1 MRMHLA
7 SGDIEVQRSR
17 LPEGGQESVDATV
30 RIMAKMAK
38 GEYGSRSAKIRALA
52 INIINA
58 ANVADKDYYGMA
70 KAIHEWVRDN
80 IRYVKDPI
88 GDGEDGETLNQET
101 LSYPEET
108 AFNSMAGDCDDK
120 TILEIAL
127 LGSLGLQS
135 YPVVI
140 GTQPGRYNHV
150 YLNIVL
156 PPGKYPH
163 AGETIPADP
172 IMREWPLGK
181 EAPAAKVKLK
191 KLYTDLSGLSMD
203 LGAYASAPSYLDNQN
218 IPSVGPVL
226 NSKITDTG
234 GRGQIMNVKQLTR
247 PSDDLDDMFSRP
259 LVPATQPVQLQSM
272 YNRGPITA
280 FAEKK
285 LTSYLQVDGAKMIPR
300 RSGIRLVEAP
310 IMQRHANPP
319 KDRGPTVGELCGLA
333 DFISSVEHELDQCD
347 GFMGVAG
354 PTDPLHKAAAA
365 SAYAHARARK
375 ASQRVDFLMRGAGM
389 FGLGEEQHKDVIAA
403 QKVEAFAHT
412 IAKKANAVA
421 AKGAKSPARKAALKS
436 NYAKLKK
443 LDRAFKVADIV
454 AKVPRTT
461 DHIHD
466 AAIKVQTLAK
476 VMHSG
481 KTVNWAHNT
490 LVDRGARAIPGMPL
504 KTPLKN
510 AVVRDQFGRVI
521 YSSDLGKFSFK
532 SVTQAITKP
541 ITKATTSV
549 TKSIA
554 KLPAKIMTAPVKLT
568 QGIVKAH
575 MNVAQA
581 MHKSAMSL
589 HNMVKPSAM
598 KGMFKKPKGAPGQ
611 PAAPAAASNQP
622 YTDPS
627 TGYVFDPATN
637 KWTDPA
643 TGDVYDPATGQWTF
657 ANQAQQQPVAD
668 PAYDPN
674 ADGGG
679 GGGTAYDPY
688 GGGSMYQPGADDPNA
703 QFNFP
708 DPFTDQEGV
717 GPAQSEDFPEDGAN
731 AQGPM
736 PGSEFDMAAPG
747 AGGPTAFDPGM
758 DTGPQDSFGPED
770 VMTSSESDWGNAS
783 ADESGGGFD
792 PNQGAD
798 DGSYSEDDDATESYP
813 TSGDDRR
820 QVGPWGPI
828 DGLGDAPTVAGVSVG
843 TLALVG
849 LGAYLLL
856 KRK

>member
-1 MRMHLA
+1 MTMHLA
-7 SGDIEVQRSR
+7 NGDIDVQRSR
-17 LPEGGQESVDATV
+17 LPEGGAASVDATV

-70 KAIHEWVRDN
+70 KAIHEWVRDS
-80 IRYVKDPI
+80 IRYIKDPI

-140 GTQPGRYNHV
+140 GTTPGRFNHV

-181 EAPAAKVKLK
+181 EAPAAKVKIK

-203 LGAYASAPSYLDNQN
+203 LGAYASAPSYLDNHN
-218 IPSVGPVL
+218 LSSVAPVL
-226 NSKITDTG
+226 NSRITDTG
-234 GRGQIMNVKQLTR
+234 GRGRIMNVKQLTR

-300 RSGIRLVEAP
+300 RSGVKLVEVSEGA
-310 IMQRHANPP
+310 RHAKPF
-319 KDRGPTVGELCGLA
+319 KDQGPTVGELCGLA
-333 DFISSVEHELDQCD
+333 DFISSVEQDLDRCD

-354 PTDPLHKAAAA
+354 PTDPIHKAAAA

-375 ASQRVDFLMRGAGM
+375 ATQRVNVMMRGAGL
-389 FGLGEEQHKDVIAA
+389 FGLGEAEHKNVIAA

-412 IAKKANAVA
+412 LAKKADAVA
-421 AKGAKSPARKAALKS
+421 AKGAKSPARKAALKG

-443 LDRAFKVADIV
+443 LDHAFKVADIV

-466 AAIKVQTLAK
+466 AAIKVQTLAAM
-476 VMHSG
+476 MHNG

-490 LVDRGARAIPGMPL
+490 LIDRGARAIPGMPL

-510 AVVRDQFGRVI
+510 AVVRDHFGRVI
-521 YSSDLGKFSFK
+521 YSSDLGRFSFK
-532 SVTQAITKP
+532 SVTQAVTKP
-541 ITKATTSV
+541 LQSV
-549 TKSIA
+549 TKAVA

-568 QGIVKAH
+568 QSVIKAH

-598 KGMFKKPKGAPGQ
+598 KSMFKKPKGAPGQ

-627 TGYVFDPATN
+627 TGYSFDPATG

-657 ANQAQQQPVAD
+657 ANQPQQPVAD

-674 ADGGG
+674 AG

-688 GGGSMYQPGADDPNA
+688 GGGGSMYQPGADDPSA
-703 QFNFP
+703 QFNYP

-717 GPAQSEDFPEDGAN
+717 GPAQSEDFPQDGAS
-731 AQGPM
+731 AEGPM

-747 AGGPTAFDPGM
+747 ADGPTAFDPGGM

-798 DGSYSEDDDATESYP
+798 DGSYSDDDDATESYP
-813 TSGDDRR
+813 SAGDDRR
-820 QVGPWGPI
+820 QAGPWGPV
-828 DGLGDAPTVAGVSVG
+828 DGLGDVSPSAGIG
-843 TLALVG
+843 TLALIG
-849 LGAYLLL
+849 LGAFLLL